1 MSGAA
6 RGAADRRGERGG
18 DRGVVTTEMVLV
30 MPVLICLL
38 FLVIAAGRLTDAKS
52 DVVGAASDA
61 ARVASLQ
68 DNAGDARTQAQA
80 AATDTVSGENLNCRG
95 GPEVA
100 LTFLPDGRFER
111 GATVHVEVT
120 CTVDTRDLTYIGLPV
135 SVTLV
140 EEAWEP
146 IDEHRSL

>member
-1 MSGAA
+1 VN
-6 RGAADRRGERGG
+6 RGTG
-18 DRGVVTTEMVLV
+18 DRGVVTTELVIV
-30 MPVLICLL
+30 MPVLICFL

-68 DNAGDARTQAQA
+68 QSAGAARAQAQA
-80 AATDTVSGENLNCRG
+80 AATDTVSGENLNCKD
-95 GPEVA
+95 GPQVDTE
-100 LTFLPDGRFER
+100 FLPSGEFER

-120 CTVDTRDLTYIGLPV
+120 CTVNTRDLTFIGLPL
-135 SVTLV
+135 SVTLF

-146 IDEHRSL
+146 IDAHRSLSCAGHA

>member
-1 MSGAA
+1 VN
-6 RGAADRRGERGG
+6 RGTG
-18 DRGVVTTEMVLV
+18 DRGVVTTELVIV
-30 MPVLICLL
+30 MPVLICFL

-68 DNAGDARTQAQA
+68 QSAGAARAQAQA
-80 AATDTVSGENLNCRG
+80 AATDTVSGENLNCKD
-95 GPEVA
+95 GPQVDTE
-100 LTFLPDGRFER
+100 FLPSGEFER

-120 CTVDTRDLTYIGLPV
+120 CTVNTRDLTFIGLPL
-135 SVTLV
+135 SVTLF

-146 IDEHRSL
+146 IDAHRSL

>member
-1 MSGAA
+1 MN
-6 RGAADRRGERGG
+6 RGTG
-18 DRGVVTTEMVLV
+18 DRGVVTTELVIV
-30 MPVLICLL
+30 MPVLICFL

-68 DNAGDARTQAQA
+68 QSAGAARAQAQA
-80 AATDTVSGENLNCRG
+80 AATDTVSGENLNCED
-95 GPEVA
+95 GPQVDTE
-100 LTFLPDGRFER
+100 FLPSGDFER

-120 CTVDTRDLTYIGLPV
+120 CTVNTRDLTFIGLPL
-135 SVTLV
+135 SVTLF

-146 IDEHRSL
+146 IDAHRSL

>member
-1 MSGAA
+1 MT
-6 RGAADRRGERGG
+6 RGTG
-18 DRGVVTTEMVLV
+18 DRGVVTTELVIV
-30 MPVLICLL
+30 MPVLICFL

-68 DNAGDARTQAQA
+68 QSAGAARAQAQA
-80 AATDTVSGENLNCRG
+80 AATDTVSGENLNCKG
-95 GPEVA
+95 GPQVDTE
-100 LTFLPDGRFER
+100 FLPSGEFER

-120 CTVDTRDLTYIGLPV
+120 CTVDTRDLTFIGLPL
-135 SVTLV
+135 SVTLF

-146 IDEHRSL
+146 IDAHRSL

>member
-1 MSGAA
+1 M
-6 RGAADRRGERGG
+6 
-18 DRGVVTTEMVLV
+18 VTTELVIV
-30 MPVLICLL
+30 MPVLICFL

-68 DNAGDARTQAQA
+68 QSAGAARAQAQA
-80 AATDTVSGENLNCRG
+80 AATDTVSGENLNCQD
-95 GPEVA
+95 GPQVDTE
-100 LTFLPDGRFER
+100 FLPNGEFER

-120 CTVDTRDLTYIGLPV
+120 CTVNTRDLTFIGLPL
-135 SVTLV
+135 SVTLF

-146 IDEHRSL
+146 IDAHRSL

>member
-1 MSGAA
+1 MN
-6 RGAADRRGERGG
+6 RGTG
-18 DRGVVTTEMVLV
+18 DRGVVTTELVIV
-30 MPVLICLL
+30 MPVLICFL

-68 DNAGDARTQAQA
+68 QSAGAARAQAQA
-80 AATDTVSGENLNCRG
+80 AATDTVSGENLNCKD
-95 GPEVA
+95 GPHVDTE
-100 LTFLPDGRFER
+100 FLPSGEFER

-120 CTVDTRDLTYIGLPV
+120 CTVNTRDLTFIGLPL
-135 SVTLV
+135 SVTLF

-146 IDEHRSL
+146 IDAHRSL

>member
-1 MSGAA
+1 MN
-6 RGAADRRGERGG
+6 RGAR
-18 DRGVVTTEMVLV
+18 DRGVVTTELVIV
-30 MPVLICLL
+30 MPVLISFL

-68 DNAGDARTQAQA
+68 ESAAAARAQAQA
-80 AATDTVSGENLNCRG
+80 AATDTVSGENLNCKD
-95 GPEVA
+95 GPRVDTE
-100 LTFLPDGRFER
+100 FLPSGEFER

-120 CTVDTRDLTYIGLPV
+120 CTVDTRDLTFIGLPLR
-135 SVTLV
+135 VTLF

-146 IDEHRSL
+146 IDAHRSL

>member
-1 MSGAA
+1 MN
-6 RGAADRRGERGG
+6 RGTG
-18 DRGVVTTEMVLV
+18 DRGVVTTELVIV
-30 MPVLICLL
+30 MPVLICFL

-68 DNAGDARTQAQA
+68 QSAGAAQAQAQA
-80 AATDTVSGENLNCRG
+80 AATDTVSGENLNCED
-95 GPEVA
+95 GPQVDTE
-100 LTFLPDGRFER
+100 FLPSGDFER

-120 CTVDTRDLTYIGLPV
+120 CTVNTRDLTFIGLPL
-135 SVTLV
+135 SVTLF

-146 IDEHRSL
+146 IDAHRSL

>member
-1 MSGAA
+1 MN
-6 RGAADRRGERGG
+6 RRTG
-18 DRGVVTTEMVLV
+18 DRGVVTTELVIV
-30 MPVLICLL
+30 MPVLICFL

-68 DNAGDARTQAQA
+68 QSAGAARAQAQA
-80 AATDTVSGENLNCRG
+80 AATDTVSGENLNCQD
-95 GPEVA
+95 GPQVDTE
-100 LTFLPDGRFER
+100 FLPSGEFER

-120 CTVDTRDLTYIGLPV
+120 CTVNTRDLTFIGLPL
-135 SVTLV
+135 SVTLF

-146 IDEHRSL
+146 IDAHRSL

>member
-1 MSGAA
+1 MN
-6 RGAADRRGERGG
+6 RGTG
-18 DRGVVTTEMVLV
+18 DRGVVTTELVIV
-30 MPVLICLL
+30 MPVLICFL

-68 DNAGDARTQAQA
+68 QSAGAARAQAQA
-80 AATDTVSGENLNCRG
+80 AATDTVSGENLNCKD
-95 GPEVA
+95 GPQVDTEFV
-100 LTFLPDGRFER
+100 PSGDFER

-120 CTVDTRDLTYIGLPV
+120 CTVDTRDLTFIGLPL
-135 SVTLV
+135 SVTLF

-146 IDEHRSL
+146 IDAHRSL

>member
-1 MSGAA
+1 MN
-6 RGAADRRGERGG
+6 RGAG
-18 DRGVVTTEMVLV
+18 DRGVVTTELVIV
-30 MPVLICLL
+30 MPVLICFL

-68 DNAGDARTQAQA
+68 QSAGAARAQAQA
-80 AATDTVSGENLNCRG
+80 AATDTVSGENLNCKD
-95 GPEVA
+95 GPQVDTE
-100 LTFLPDGRFER
+100 FLPSGEFER

-120 CTVDTRDLTYIGLPV
+120 CTVDTRDLTFIGLPL
-135 SVTLV
+135 SVTLF

-146 IDEHRSL
+146 IDAHRSL

>member
-1 MSGAA
+1 MN
-6 RGAADRRGERGG
+6 RGTG
-18 DRGVVTTEMVLV
+18 DRGVVTTELVIV
-30 MPVLICLL
+30 MPVLICFL

-68 DNAGDARTQAQA
+68 QSAGAARAQAQA
-80 AATDTVSGENLNCRG
+80 AATDTVSGENLNCEN
-95 GPEVA
+95 GPQVDTE
-100 LTFLPDGRFER
+100 FLPSGDFER

-120 CTVDTRDLTYIGLPV
+120 CTVNTRDLTFIGLPL
-135 SVTLV
+135 SVTLF

-146 IDEHRSL
+146 IDAHRSL

>member
-1 MSGAA
+1 M
-6 RGAADRRGERGG
+6 
-18 DRGVVTTEMVLV
+18 VTTELVIV
-30 MPVLICLL
+30 MPVLICFL

-68 DNAGDARTQAQA
+68 QSAGAARAQAQA
-80 AATDTVSGENLNCRG
+80 AATDTVSGENLNCKD
-95 GPEVA
+95 GPQVDTE
-100 LTFLPDGRFER
+100 FLPSGEFER

-120 CTVDTRDLTYIGLPV
+120 CTVDTRDLTFIGLPL
-135 SVTLV
+135 SVTLF

-146 IDEHRSL
+146 IDAHRSL

>member
-1 MSGAA
+1 MN
-6 RGAADRRGERGG
+6 RGEG
-18 DRGVVTTEMVLV
+18 DHGVVTTELVIV
-30 MPVLICLL
+30 MPVLICFL

-68 DNAGDARTQAQA
+68 QSAGAARVQAQA
-80 AATDTVSGENLNCRG
+80 AAIDTVSGENLNCKN
-95 GPEVA
+95 GPQVDTE
-100 LTFLPDGRFER
+100 FLPDGQFAR

-120 CTVDTRDLTYIGLPV
+120 CTVDTRDLTYIGLPM
-135 SVTLV
+135 SVTLF

-146 IDEHRSL
+146 IDAHRSL

>member
-1 MSGAA
+1 MS
-6 RGAADRRGERGG
+6 RGTG
-18 DRGVVTTEMVLV
+18 DRGVVTTELVIV
-30 MPVLICLL
+30 MPVLICFL

-68 DNAGDARTQAQA
+68 QSAGAARAQAQA
-80 AATDTVSGENLNCRG
+80 AATDTVSGENLNCKD
-95 GPEVA
+95 GPQVDTE
-100 LTFLPDGRFER
+100 FLPSGEFER

-120 CTVDTRDLTYIGLPV
+120 CTVDTRDLTFIGLPL
-135 SVTLV
+135 SVTLF

-146 IDEHRSL
+146 IDAHRSL

>member
-1 MSGAA
+1 MN
-6 RGAADRRGERGG
+6 RGTR
-18 DRGVVTTEMVLV
+18 DRGVVTTELVIV
-30 MPVLICLL
+30 MPVLICFL

-68 DNAGDARTQAQA
+68 QSAAAARAQAQA
-80 AATDTVSGENLNCRG
+80 AATDTVSGENLNCKD
-95 GPEVA
+95 GPEVD
-100 LTFLPDGRFER
+100 TEFLPNGEFER

-120 CTVDTRDLTYIGLPV
+120 CTVDTRDLTFIGLPL

-146 IDEHRSL
+146 IDAHRSL

>member
-1 MSGAA
+1 MN
-6 RGAADRRGERGG
+6 RGKG
-18 DRGVVTTEMVLV
+18 DHGVVTTELVIV

-68 DNAGDARTQAQA
+68 QSAGAARAQAQA
-80 AATDTVSGENLNCRG
+80 AATDTVSGENLNCKG
-95 GPEVA
+95 GPAVA
-100 LTFLPDGRFER
+100 TEFLPRGEFER

-120 CTVDTRDLTYIGLPV
+120 CTVDTRDLTFIGLPL
-135 SVTLV
+135 SVTLF

-146 IDEHRSL
+146 IDAHRSL

>member
-1 MSGAA
+1 VN
-6 RGAADRRGERGG
+6 RGTG
-18 DRGVVTTEMVLV
+18 DRGVVTTELVIV
-30 MPVLICLL
+30 MPVLICFL

-68 DNAGDARTQAQA
+68 QSAGAARAQAQA

-95 GPEVA
+95 GPQVDTE
-100 LTFLPDGRFER
+100 FLPSGEFER

-120 CTVDTRDLTYIGLPV
+120 CTVDTRDLTFIGLPL
-135 SVTLV
+135 SVTLF

-146 IDEHRSL
+146 IDAHRSL